1 MIHHRGTWV
10 LMTVLW
16 GIQSLVFAQQEKAS
30 EYYND
35 SSCYDVKCYDLRI
48 SASPDS
54 LYIKGSTSIVAT
66 VEKKTLTRF
75 YIQLNDALT
84 VDSVIINEHPSTF
97 EHSGNWI
104 KAITPQKIEVGKMLQ
119 ATIHYHGNA
128 VSSNVMGGLGIGT
141 TGNSENGCK
150 VFYTLSEPYA
160 ALDFFAC
167 KQWVTDKA
175 DSLKI
180 YITTPKPYMAVANGL
195 LRSVDEKPNNRRTFY
210 WESHYPIA
218 YYLIG
223 FAVGEFKSY
232 NYRFLSTKS
241 GDSIRFENYHC
252 FSDAEWP
259 EYKNSIDK
267 TVEIINYYESLIGV
281 LYPFGRE
288 KYGHVVVPIGG
299 GMENQT
305 ITFLQ
310 NFDFTLVAHEL
321 AHSWF
326 GNYVTCSDWQNI
338 WINEGFATYL
348 SYLALEKFY
357 PAEAP
362 DWLNSCLELAT
373 RDSLA
378 SIYIPADK
386 VFDPLRIFSYY
397 NTYMKGAY
405 FLHTLR
411 YFTESDEIF
420 FQVWQNFLQK
430 YAYKNAGVEDFKRE
444 LEAKT
449 GRSWSAFFNE
459 WFYGKGYPVIHLSG
473 IAKNNFLQLQGM
485 VKASSSDNRY
495 SPIPVPVRIQW
506 QNGGDTLIRIVL
518 SDTTSRHS
526 FFFSS
531 PVTAITVDPQ
541 HQLLAKFKISFAI
554 DTTPLQ
560 SIRTFP
566 NPFNDC
572 FQVIFP
578 TTDTSAVERKL
589 WIYNM
594 AGQQVY
600 SLQTHQ
606 RLPQVCLAKLIS
618 GTYLL
623 VAQKQDQWYVGRIMK
638 R

>member
-1 MIHHRGTWV
+1 MTDCRITFVIVTALWANSSV
-10 LMTVLW
+10 L
-16 GIQSLVFAQQEKAS
+16 AQQEKAAV
-30 EYYND
+30 YYND
-35 SSCYDVKCYDLRI
+35 SSSYDVKCYELRL
-48 SASPDS
+48 SASPES
-54 LYIKGSTSIVAT
+54 LYLSGSTSIIAS
-66 VEKKTLTRF
+66 VEKRPLNKF
-75 YIQLNDALT
+75 YVQLSRAFT
-84 VDSVIINEHPSTF
+84 VDSIVINGQPCRF
-97 EHSGNWI
+97 EHSSHWI
-104 KAITPQKIEVGKMLQ
+104 KATLPRTAGVGELLRV
-119 ATIHYHGNA
+119 TVHYHGYA
-128 VSSNVMGGLGIGT
+128 VSSNVLGGIGIGT
-141 TGNSENGCK
+141 SGTSKNGCK

-310 NFDFTLVAHEL
+310 NFDFILVAHEL

-362 DWLNSCLELAT
+362 DWLVSCLDLAT

-378 SIYIPADK
+378 SIYIPDDK
-386 VFDPLRIFSYY
+386 VLEPLRIFSYF

-411 YFTESDEIF
+411 YFVGSDEIF
-420 FQVWQNFLQK
+420 FKVWQSFLQK
-430 YAYKNAGVEDFKRE
+430 YAYKNASVEDFRLE

-449 GRSWSAFFNE
+449 GRSWSAFFKE
-459 WFYGKGYPVIHLSG
+459 WFYGKGYPVIHMTG
-473 IAKNNFLQLQGM
+473 RAQNKYLQLQGY
-485 VKASSSDNRY
+485 VKASSADNRY
-495 SPIPVPVRIQW
+495 SPIPVPVEIQLH
-506 QNGGDTLIRIVL
+506 NGNDTLIYITL
-518 SDTTSRHS
+518 TDTLSRHS
-526 FFFSS
+526 FLFSS
-531 PVTAITVDPQ
+531 PVTDITIDPK
-541 HQLLAKFKISFAI
+541 HWLLAKFNISFAI

-560 SIRTFP
+560 TIRVFP
-566 NPFNDC
+566 NPFKDC
-572 FQVIFP
+572 FKVVFP
-578 TTDTSAVERKL
+578 AMNATPVQKKL

-594 AGQQVY
+594 KGQQLY
-600 SLQTHQ
+600 TIQTYQ
-606 RLPQVCLAKLIS
+606 PLPQCCPRKLGK

-623 VAQKQDQWYVGRIMK
+623 VAQENDQWYVERILK

>member
-1 MIHHRGTWV
+1 MIHHRSKWV
-10 LMTVLW
+10 LITFLW
-16 GIQSLVFAQQEKAS
+16 GIHSIIFAQQEKAA

-35 SSCYDVKCYDLRI
+35 SSCYDVKCYELRL

-54 LYIKGSTSIVAT
+54 LYLNGSTHIVAT

-84 VDSVIINEHPSTF
+84 VDSVIIDGKTCKF
-97 EHSGNWI
+97 EHSSHWI
-104 KAITPQKIEVGKMLQ
+104 KATLPSTARVGELLRI
-119 ATIHYHGNA
+119 AVHYHGYA
-128 VSSNVMGGLGIGT
+128 VSSNVLGGIGIGT
-141 TGNSENGCK
+141 LGTSSNGCK

-175 DSLKI
+175 DSVKVF
-180 YITTPKPYMAVANGL
+180 ITTPKPYMAVANGL
-195 LRSVDEKPNNRRTFY
+195 LRSVDEKPNNLRTFY
-210 WESHYPIA
+210 WASFYPTA

-223 FAVGEFKSY
+223 FAIGKFNTY
-232 NYRFLSTKS
+232 TYRFFSATS
-241 GDSIRFENYHC
+241 GDSILFENYHC
-252 FSDAEWP
+252 YPDNEWI
-259 EYKNSIDK
+259 EEKNRIDK
-267 TVEIINYYESLIGV
+267 TIELVNYFETLTGV
-281 LYPFGRE
+281 PYPFGRE
-288 KYGHVVVPIGG
+288 KYGHVVVPMGG

-338 WINEGFATYL
+338 WINEGFATYM
-348 SYLALEKFY
+348 SYLAHEKFY
-357 PAEAP
+357 PESAP
-362 DWLNSCLELAT
+362 DWLISCLDLAT

-378 SIYIPADK
+378 SIYIPSDK

-411 YFTESDEIF
+411 FFIDSDEIF
-420 FQVWQNFLQK
+420 FQVWHNFLQK
-430 YAYKNAGVEDFKRE
+430 YAFKNAGVEDFKRE

-473 IAKNNFLQLQGM
+473 NAKNNFLQLQGM
-485 VKASSSDNRY
+485 VKASSADNHY
-495 SPIPVPVRIQW
+495 SPIPVPIRIQW

-526 FFFSS
+526 FFFAS

-560 SIRTFP
+560 SIQTFP

-600 SLQTHQ
+600 SLQTRQ
-606 RLPQVCLAKLIS
+606 PLPQVCLAKLIS